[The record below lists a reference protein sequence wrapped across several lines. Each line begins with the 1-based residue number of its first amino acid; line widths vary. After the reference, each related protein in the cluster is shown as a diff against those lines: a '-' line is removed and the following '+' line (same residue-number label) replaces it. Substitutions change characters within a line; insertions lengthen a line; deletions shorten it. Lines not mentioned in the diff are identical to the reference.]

1 MVNFSK
7 RYINIVSLIITIVI
21 YFTWNCLFFN
31 RQQNN
36 IKFTSILNLLKRN
49 NVQVEIGSSNITKET
64 KENIQIQK
72 NESNLYIENI
82 QNINIQ
88 NNNIKNNEII
98 TPNNTKEKTRWKV
111 IIPAISLEA
120 DISEGTG
127 KEVMD
132 EFVGHFEE
140 TAKINGNIGLASHNR
155 GYKVNYFSNLKK
167 VKEDDEIIY
176 QYQDYKKTYVVTK
189 NVVIKDIDWSYL
201 QNTKENKITLIT
213 CIENEPNYR
222 RCVQGIEKK

>member
-21 YFTWNCLFFN
+21 YFSWNCLFFS

-49 NVQVEIGSSNITKET
+49 NVQVEIGSNNITKET

-72 NESNLYIENI
+72 NESNLYIENVE
-82 QNINIQ
+82 NNNIQ
-88 NNNIKNNEII
+88 NNDIQDNKII

-120 DISEGTG
+120 DISEGTR

-140 TAKINGNIGLASHNR
+140 TAKINGNIGLAAHNR

>member
-1 MVNFSK
+1 M
-7 RYINIVSLIITIVI
+7 
-21 YFTWNCLFFN
+21 
-31 RQQNN
+31 
-36 IKFTSILNLLKRN
+36 
-49 NVQVEIGSSNITKET
+49 
-64 KENIQIQK
+64 
-72 NESNLYIENI
+72 YIENI

-88 NNNIKNNEII
+88 NNDIKNNEII

-120 DISEGTG
+120 AISEGT
-127 KEVMD
+127 
-132 EFVGHFEE
+132 E
-140 TAKINGNIGLASHNR
+140 TAKINGNIGLAAHNR

>member
-21 YFTWNCLFFN
+21 YFSWNCLFFN

-49 NVQVEIGSSNITKET
+49 NVQVEIGSNNITQET

-88 NNNIKNNEII
+88 NNDIKDNGII

-120 DISEGTG
+120 AISEGTG

-140 TAKINGNIGLASHNR
+140 TAKINGNIGLA
-155 GYKVNYFSNLKK
+155 
-167 VKEDDEIIY
+167 
-176 QYQDYKKTYVVTK
+176 
-189 NVVIKDIDWSYL
+189 
-201 QNTKENKITLIT
+201 
-213 CIENEPNYR
+213 
-222 RCVQGIEKK
+222 

>member
-1 MVNFSK
+1 MLFISHG
-7 RYINIVSLIITIVI
+7 IV
-21 YFTWNCLFFN
+21 YFLTD
-31 RQQNN
+31 N

-49 NVQVEIGSSNITKET
+49 NVQVEIGSNNITQET

-88 NNNIKNNEII
+88 NNDIKDNGII

-120 DISEGTG
+120 AISEGTG

-140 TAKINGNIGLASHNR
+140 TAKINGNIGLAAHNR